1 MACVCIV
8 LAARLFWFI
17 HRYAV
22 NMMFWDQWGLWDGM
36 FSGAGAWRLFT
47 WQLGPHREGLGYLVI
62 KLTAIASDWDTK
74 TEAYVIGVLFLLST
88 ALALAIKWRLTR
100 RWSIFD
106 VCIPLIILTL
116 GNVEAYA
123 GTTNPAH
130 GPVPL
135 LLILAIVLGRLLP
148 LGFARAALTL
158 VLQFFVVFS
167 GFGLLFGP
175 VGCALFL
182 LDLAAA
188 IRERKQIVPQALAF
202 AGSIFVL
209 ALFFHGYVFEASVD
223 CFVFPDPH
231 PLRYVQFA
239 AGMILRALQL
249 HDLPKL
255 RSLAAVGLVAVGVWL
270 LAWSGWG
277 TVKSLA
283 RSPVH
288 GTVFALT
295 AFSWLF
301 IATTAVGRVCNGEG
315 AAYGSR
321 YVSYTLLMLLA
332 GYLAAQGAAV
342 SETTRTAL
350 LALCLLLFAVKE
362 VRTRRSMGEAQW
374 YRDRKQHWKDCYLRT
389 LDVKTCDRQ
398 GMPVVPD
405 ETGLLI
411 APKLRYLREHHL
423 NLFKRG
429 E

>member
-158 VLQFFVVFS
+158 VLQLFVVFS

-231 PLRYVQFA
+231 PLRYVQVA

-255 RSLAAVGLVAVGVWL
+255 RSLAAVALV
-270 LAWSGWG
+270 
-277 TVKSLA
+277 
-283 RSPVH
+283 
-288 GTVFALT
+288 
-295 AFSWLF
+295 
-301 IATTAVGRVCNGEG
+301 
-315 AAYGSR
+315 
-321 YVSYTLLMLLA
+321 
-332 GYLAAQGAAV
+332 
-342 SETTRTAL
+342 
-350 LALCLLLFAVKE
+350 
-362 VRTRRSMGEAQW
+362 
-374 YRDRKQHWKDCYLRT
+374 
-389 LDVKTCDRQ
+389 
-398 GMPVVPD
+398 
-405 ETGLLI
+405 
-411 APKLRYLREHHL
+411 
-423 NLFKRG
+423 
-429 E
+429 